1 MKKIRKKGR
10 RHKGQ
15 FNNRLVA
22 VAVMICL
29 LCCTVSAGLLAQP
42 VIVYASV
49 GTSIK
54 SLIVT
59 LIAAIG
65 IGNSNPNFTNALDQ
79 SQLLNSSYESLV
91 DESISAAALDQELSN
106 LGVDVTN
113 MTNVLSNS
121 AADAAA
127 VSAQDTTG
135 ALGEIGAASA
145 GENIKA
151 AAEHLA
157 ETGEVGA
164 AIGGKAVGCL
174 NGMGAL
180 LPIVWNQ
187 QIHNENVQ
195 KLQKL
200 IASASEYNTPD
211 STIEQLQP
219 GHYLS
224 CFSTL
229 INNGNTRYYYYYSVP
244 DSVYCLAYP
253 NRYGYYCPVFVNPN
267 NTTVI
272 VRNIRTEYDISIS
285 PHSIY
290 DTNYGASY
298 SDREFTGFEMYD
310 SYASGTAAA
319 ESLKNG
325 NLNTP
330 NLYSPDLIG
339 LDGNQKGTWSSNN
352 NINVFNFPDIKPI
365 VNITNN
371 SPTEYITPIDYD
383 DYKNWQQTAQQ
394 NTQNK
399 DIGQDQG
406 EDFQNFIRDFINQWN
421 GSIPQPTAAPIT
433 PVDPIVTPVPTI
445 PVTPTPSPEESAEIP
460 KGFTTP
466 ELKDKFPFCIPY
478 DIFLAF
484 GLLTAQ
490 GEAPVFDWNITFG
503 QYGTYNVHIDLS
515 PWDPA
520 ARLLRILQLLLFI
533 VCLAVGT
540 RRLGGFGSGEE

>member
-1 MKKIRKKGR
+1 MKKIRKKG

-22 VAVMICL
+22 VTVTICL

-42 VIVYASV
+42 VVVYASI

-54 SLIVT
+54 SLIIT

-91 DESISAAALDQELSN
+91 DESISAEALDQELSN

-113 MTNVLSNS
+113 MTNVLGNS
-121 AADAAA
+121 AEDAAA
-127 VSAQDTTG
+127 VSAQDSTG
-135 ALGEIGAASA
+135 ALGEIGAATA
-145 GENIKA
+145 GQNIKA

-164 AIGGKAVGCL
+164 AIGGKAAGCL
-174 NGMGAL
+174 NGMGSL
-180 LPIVWNQ
+180 LPVIWNQ
-187 QIHNENVQ
+187 QIHSEGVQ

-200 IASASEYNTPD
+200 ISQSLP
-211 STIEQLQP
+211 
-219 GHYLS
+219 
-224 CFSTL
+224 
-229 INNGNTRYYYYYSVP
+229 
-244 DSVYCLAYP
+244 
-253 NRYGYYCPVFVNPN
+253 
-267 NTTVI
+267 
-272 VRNIRTEYDISIS
+272 
-285 PHSIY
+285 Y
-290 DTNYGASY
+290 DTNDSVIQQMYAGGQTGKCFYSTGANQYKIYYVPSGWYCVRVGNFNYVVNGTDVAGQYKYYDASQYSY
-298 SDREFTGFEMYD
+298 STLSLNAHSKNLVQGTYGYLDSEFVEVSD
-310 SYASGTAAA
+310 SMMTQLMNGTATIT
-319 ESLKNG
+319 NR
-325 NLNTP
+325 
-330 NLYSPDLIG
+330 SPDLIG
-339 LDGNQKGTWSSNN
+339 TNGNQSGNWTINN
-352 NINVFNFPDIKPI
+352 NINNFNFPDIKPI

-383 DYKNWQQTAQQ
+383 DYKNWQSTANQ

-399 DIGQDQG
+399 DYGEQQG
-406 EDFQNFIRDFINQWN
+406 EDFQNLIRDFINQWN
-421 GSIPQPTAAPIT
+421 GQIPQPTVAPIN
-433 PVDPIVTPVPTI
+433 PVNPIVTPVPTI
-445 PVTPTPSPEESAEIP
+445 PVTPTPSPEEGAEIP

-490 GEAPVFDWNITFG
+490 GEAPVFDWDITFG

-540 RRLGGFGSGEE
+540 RKLGGFGSGEE